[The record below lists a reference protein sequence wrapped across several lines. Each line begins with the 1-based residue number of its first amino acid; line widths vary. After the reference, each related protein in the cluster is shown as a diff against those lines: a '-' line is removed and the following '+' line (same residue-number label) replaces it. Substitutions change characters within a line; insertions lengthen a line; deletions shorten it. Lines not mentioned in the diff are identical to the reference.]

1 MLSKRILSAV
11 VALPIVFYLIW
22 LGGYWYTALICIAA
36 VVGIHEYM
44 KMLGLK
50 SLIPQIYSY
59 ISVIAIIVSVHF
71 GYVFITLAVVC
82 AIFVVTALNLL
93 FDFKDTDMAEMASV
107 FWGIMYVGG
116 LLAFLVSLR
125 SLFAL
130 HFTVMFF
137 AVIWSNDTA
146 AYFVG
151 KKWGKNKLSPVVSP
165 NKTVEGAV
173 GGVIVPL
180 ALVLILHPI
189 IGQHYPLT
197 LGWSVIFTVLIVVVA
212 QVGDLVE
219 SAMKRKMKIKES
231 GDIIPGHGGVL
242 DRFDGI
248 IFAAPFAHYFLMIA
262 QSFIAFLK

>member
-173 GGVIVPL
+173 GGLIAPL

-219 SAMKRKMKIKES
+219 SAMKRKLKIKES
-231 GDIIPGHGGVL
+231 GGIIPGHGGVL